1 MKAVLVQAFI
11 ASAIQLNDTSLDMG
25 FLSRSSASES
35 LSLVSHAST
44 HGRYTHRRTT
54 DGRLCASEFTQGGV
68 TYADCTTAPNPDGV
82 GGKEWCYAEPGVA
95 GNPWSYCAPK
105 ADYGAVRDAVNI
117 GFGAKGVE
125 MHHAISVV
133 QQLTKKGNAELKRLN
148 DNCQ

>member
-54 DGRLCASEFTQGGV
+54 DGKR
-68 TYADCTTAPNPDGV
+68 
-82 GGKEWCYAEPGVA
+82 
-95 GNPWSYCAPK
+95 
-105 ADYGAVRDAVNI
+105 ADYY
-117 GFGAKGVE
+117 FSKFEEVE
-125 MHHAISVV
+125 SLHEATPD
-133 QQLTKKGNAELKRLN
+133 Q
-148 DNCQ
+148 